1 MEISLGVLAYRILE
15 VRKPLRSLICK
26 MDGRL
31 GRQVIINVTDATGL
45 YSHAV
50 LKKREFVVLVSLQHA
65 LVLAAITPLV
75 LACRGAAV

>member
-1 MEISLGVLAYRILE
+1 MGEYFIPSSTVVQDPGSAELLPVDVGCA
-15 VRKPLRSLICK
+15 
-26 MDGRL
+26 
-31 GRQVIINVTDATGL
+31 DATGL